1 MIPYKRYFVTL
12 NKSVINYLPRFS
24 YHLLYNNRLFFGE
37 NTETYSLPVNV
48 WICVVWEIKI
58 DNVGNKLKVDAS
70 GNPGLLI
77 FVPLA
82 ALLVLVNFLG
92 LARFDVIPQ
101 FWVSFFQK
109 LFVWGHDDL
118 VEAAI
123 ELTDNVAPVNKIV
136 FVIFGV
142 RVSNFGK

>member
-1 MIPYKRYFVTL
+1 M
-12 NKSVINYLPRFS
+12 
-24 YHLLYNNRLFFGE
+24 
-37 NTETYSLPVNV
+37 NV

-123 ELTDNVAPVNKIV
+123 ELTDNVAPGNKIV
-136 FVIFGV
+136 FVFFLSVCVCVCVCVCVSVIFLCV
-142 RVSNFGK
+142 RLFLTCQIQYSGDMITRLVR

>member
-1 MIPYKRYFVTL
+1 M
-12 NKSVINYLPRFS
+12 
-24 YHLLYNNRLFFGE
+24 
-37 NTETYSLPVNV
+37 
-48 WICVVWEIKI
+48 WEIKI

-82 ALLVLVNFLG
+82 SLLVLVNFLG
-92 LARFDVIPQ
+92 LARFDVISQ
-101 FWVSFFQK
+101 FWMSFFQK
-109 LFVWGHDDL
+109 LFVGGYDDL

-123 ELTDNVAPVNKIV
+123 ELTNNVAPGNKIV
-136 FVIFGV
+136 FIFGV